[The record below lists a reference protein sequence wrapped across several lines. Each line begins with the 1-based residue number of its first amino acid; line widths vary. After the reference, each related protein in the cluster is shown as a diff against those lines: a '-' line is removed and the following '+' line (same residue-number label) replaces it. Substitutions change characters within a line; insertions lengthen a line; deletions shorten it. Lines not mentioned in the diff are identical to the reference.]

1 MDRMVSQLL
10 TEIDLVVSSN
20 ADAVAAGHTANT
32 GAGGRDG
39 SGVRGQNAMNTSS
52 NSSSNSGTAKVE
64 GKFVFIIAA
73 TNRPDLLD
81 PALMRPGRFDR
92 KIYLGVCKVWDCFL
106 LVLFSTLHFIC
117 VYFMVYILL
126 LSRI

>member
-20 ADAVAAGHTANT
+20 ADAVAAGHTASA
-32 GAGGRDG
+32 GGGGSGGRDG
-39 SGVRGQNAMNTSS
+39 SMVGGQNTMNTSS

-106 LVLFSTLHFIC
+106 LVLCIYS
-117 VYFMVYILL
+117 
-126 LSRI
+126 